1 MGAVRS
7 SLILNDGMSSTLK
20 RINKAMSSVLDSFEA
35 VQRASGQTFNPANI
49 NTARQE
55 IGRANAAIEEMEQN
69 YRDCNNQQE
78 QLNNRISKGTSAAGG
93 LLGKIKGIAATY
105 LGMKSIG
112 ALVSLS
118 DDITQTRAR
127 LDMMNDGLQTTE
139 QLTNMVFQ
147 AAQNSRGSYLDMAA
161 SVAKLGNNAGDAFR
175 STKEIVKFAE
185 LVQKQFTIA
194 GASTTEA
201 SNAML
206 QLTQALGSG
215 VLRGDELN
223 SIFEQAPNLI
233 RTVAGYMGVGIGQIR
248 QLASDG
254 QITADIVK
262 NAMLSSAD
270 EIDAK
275 FNQMPK
281 TWSQIWT
288 SMKNKAIKA
297 LDPVLAKINQL
308 ANNEKVQRTVNGL
321 LRGFSAMAFVLAQV
335 FDGVCAVYNFVADNW
350 SWIAPIIGGIVTAL
364 LLYKGAVLAITA
376 VETISAAVKG
386 VLAAATMLQSGA
398 TLAATA
404 AQYGLNAALWACPI
418 TWIIALIV
426 VLIVLFVIFTE
437 EIMGAIWWLGA
448 LFKNVGLWI
457 ANCGI
462 AAWNVIKNVGLWF
475 ANLGLSIW
483 TVIKNIGLWF
493 ANLAHAAWAIIKNT
507 GLWFANLGMGIWN
520 VLKAAATNV
529 GVAFNNAWVGIQ
541 QGFWKM
547 LDVIMQGLKSLANTA
562 NKVLGWM
569 GVNIDTSGLDFA
581 AKKIDELNSK
591 KESYTSISDAW
602 ADGFSTFAYDSVS
615 DAMGTYDYGSVA
627 DAWNTNEIDWGN
639 VGEGFNTFDTFQDG
653 WGSDAYNSGAAVG
666 AGIKDW
672 MSDNLSLGGIMDKLG
687 LNEAGGVSDPIGY
700 GDTLGD
706 IADATGDTA
715 NNTSKS
721 SEELS
726 YLRDIAEKEAINRFT
741 TAEIKVDMTGM
752 TNRIDSDMDLDGV
765 ISYLTNGVAEALTVA
780 GEGVY

>member
-7 SLILNDGMSSTLK
+7 SLVLNDGMTPTLRK
-20 RINKAMSSVLDSFEA
+20 INKAMSGVLNSFEA
-35 VQRASGQTFNPANI
+35 VQRASGKGFSQSMLNNFQQ
-49 NTARQE
+49 ARRSITE
-55 IGRANAAIEEMEQN
+55 VDAALDEMEQGYKN
-69 YRDCNNQQE
+69 CSSGQDE
-78 QLNNRISKGTSAAGG
+78 LNRRINAGTSAAGG
-93 LLGKIKGIAATY
+93 LLGKVKSIASAY
-105 LGMKSIG
+105 LGMRAVKGI
-112 ALVSLS
+112 VTLS
-118 DDITQTRAR
+118 DDITQTTAR
-127 LDMMNDGLQTTE
+127 LGMMNDGLQTTAE
-139 QLTNMVFQ
+139 LQNYVFQ

-185 LVQKQFTIA
+185 LTQKQFAIA

-201 SNAML
+201 NNAML

-223 SIFEQAPNLI
+223 SIFDQAPNLI
-233 RTVAGYMGVGIGQIR
+233 KTIADYMGVGIGQIR
-248 QLASDG
+248 SMASEG

-281 TWSQIWT
+281 TWSQLWT
-288 SMKNKAIKA
+288 SMKNDGIKA
-297 LDPVLAKINQL
+297 LEPVLAKVNQL
-308 ANNEKVQRTVNGL
+308 ANSERVQNTINGL

-364 LLYKGAVLAITA
+364 LLYKGAVLAIMA

-386 VLAAATMLQSGA
+386 VLAAATMLQSGK

-404 AQYGLNAALWACPI
+404 AQYGLNAALWACPL
-418 TWIIALIV
+418 TWILLIIIAV
-426 VLIVLFVIFTE
+426 
-437 EIMGAIWWLGA
+437 
-448 LFKNVGLWI
+448 
-457 ANCGI
+457 I
-462 AAWNVIKNVGLWF
+462 AAIYAVVAAINKVTGSTISATGIIFGAVCFL
-475 ANLGLSIW
+475 
-483 TVIKNIGLWF
+483 
-493 ANLAHAAWAIIKNT
+493 LA
-507 GLWFANLGMGIWN
+507 GIWN
-520 VLKAAATNV
+520 TVIGTINGIIQFLWTNFVEPWISIVEWVLNV
-529 GVAFNNAWVGIQ
+529 FNG
-541 QGFWKM
+541 GFNSFG
-547 LDVIMQGLKSLANTA
+547 DAVKSLLGNIISWFLSLGKIVTKIIDAIFGTNWTA
-562 NKVLGWM
+562 GL
-569 GVNIDTSGLDFA
+569 TSLQ
-581 AKKIDELNSK
+581 
-591 KESYTSISDAW
+591 
-602 ADGFSTFAYDSVS
+602 DSVLS
-615 DAMGTYDYGSVA
+615 WGKNENAITLSREAPTIESMTGGKVGRWEYG
-627 DAWNTNEIDWGN
+627 DAWNTGYSA
-639 VGEGFNTFDTFQDG
+639 GESVD
-653 WGSDAYNSGAAVG
+653 AAVG
-666 AGIKDW
+666 NFLDFSNLT
-672 MSDNLSLGGIMDKLG
+672 SDAG
-687 LNEAGGVSDPIGY
+687 LNDYIGY

-765 ISYLTNGVAEALTVA
+765 ISYLTDGVAEALATA

>member
-7 SLILNDGMSSTLK
+7 SLILNDGMSTTLK

-35 VQRASGQTFNPANI
+35 VQRASGQTFNTANI
-49 NTARQE
+49 SAARQE

-69 YRDCNNQQE
+69 YRECNEQQN
-78 QLNNRISKGTSAAGG
+78 QLNKGIRAGTGAAGG
-93 LLGKIKGIAATY
+93 LLGKVKAIAAAY
-105 LGMKSIG
+105 LGMKGVGWVKESLSLFDTQNNAEQQLKTVLKNMGAVGGAFDMLKEKAASLQKVTSFGDEALIG
-112 ALVSLS
+112 GAAEFATYMSDDKAIAVMMDTLANYAAGMSGGGEVGYKEMVDYATGLGKIVNGSYDAMTKKGFTFTDQQKKIIENGTDMEKALVIS
-118 DDITQTRAR
+118 DVVNESWGKLAEQMANTPQGKIIQMKNAFG
-127 LDMMNDGLQTTE
+127 DMRE
-139 QLTNMVFQ
+139 
-147 AAQNSRGSYLDMAA
+147 
-161 SVAKLGNNAGDAFR
+161 
-175 STKEIVKFAE
+175 E
-185 LVQKQFTIA
+185 
-194 GASTTEA
+194 
-201 SNAML
+201 
-206 QLTQALGSG
+206 
-215 VLRGDELN
+215 
-223 SIFEQAPNLI
+223 
-233 RTVAGYMGVGIGQIR
+233 
-248 QLASDG
+248 LASRIYPTIMRLFDT
-254 QITADIVK
+254 ITRNSKKLKGMIV
-262 NAMLSSAD
+262 
-270 EIDAK
+270 
-275 FNQMPK
+275 
-281 TWSQIWT
+281 
-288 SMKNKAIKA
+288 
-297 LDPVLAKINQL
+297 
-308 ANNEKVQRTVNGL
+308 G
-321 LRGFSAMAFVLAQV
+321 LAQPLNFIV
-335 FDGVCAVYNFVADNW
+335 YILSKIVEGCANVYDFVSNNW

-602 ADGFSTFAYDSVS
+602 ADGFSTFAYDNVS
-615 DAMGTYDYGSVA
+615 DAMSTYDYGSVA

>member
-7 SLILNDGMSSTLK
+7 SLILNDGMSTTLK

-35 VQRASGQTFNPANI
+35 VQRASGQTFNTANI
-49 NTARQE
+49 SAARQE

-69 YRDCNNQQE
+69 YRDCNEQQN
-78 QLNNRISKGTSAAGG
+78 QLNKGIRAGTGAAGG
-93 LLGKIKGIAATY
+93 LLGKVKAIAAAY
-105 LGMKSIG
+105 LGMKGVGWVKESLALFDTQNNAEQQLKTVLKNMGAVGGAFDTLKEKAASLQKVTSFGDEALIG
-112 ALVSLS
+112 GAAEFATYMSDDKAIAVMMDTLANYAAGMSGGGEVGYKEMVDYATGLGKIVNGSYDAMTKKGFTFTDQQKKIIENGTDMEKALVIS
-118 DDITQTRAR
+118 DVVNESWGKLAEQMANTPQGKIIQMKNAFG
-127 LDMMNDGLQTTE
+127 DMRE
-139 QLTNMVFQ
+139 
-147 AAQNSRGSYLDMAA
+147 
-161 SVAKLGNNAGDAFR
+161 
-175 STKEIVKFAE
+175 E
-185 LVQKQFTIA
+185 
-194 GASTTEA
+194 
-201 SNAML
+201 
-206 QLTQALGSG
+206 
-215 VLRGDELN
+215 
-223 SIFEQAPNLI
+223 
-233 RTVAGYMGVGIGQIR
+233 
-248 QLASDG
+248 LASRIYPTIMRLFDT
-254 QITADIVK
+254 ITRNSKKLKGMIV
-262 NAMLSSAD
+262 
-270 EIDAK
+270 
-275 FNQMPK
+275 
-281 TWSQIWT
+281 
-288 SMKNKAIKA
+288 
-297 LDPVLAKINQL
+297 
-308 ANNEKVQRTVNGL
+308 G
-321 LRGFSAMAFVLAQV
+321 LAQPLNFIV
-335 FDGVCAVYNFVADNW
+335 YILSKIVEGCANVYDFVSNNW

-475 ANLGLSIW
+475 ANLGLTIW

-602 ADGFSTFAYDSVS
+602 ADGFSTFAYDNVS
-615 DAMGTYDYGSVA
+615 DAMSTYDYGSVA

-687 LNEAGGVSDPIGY
+687 LNDVGGVSDPIGY

-715 NNTSKS
+715 DNTSKS

-765 ISYLTNGVAEALTVA
+765 ISYLTNGVAEALATA